1 MTLHGAKS
9 LKDLLKS
16 GKTLEV
22 FSIKDRFLKTFTR
35 EAKKYGIIYHVIR
48 EKNSPNNDIDII
60 VDSDN
65 SKMCYRIIERFH
77 LQVDEFEKHTKGE
90 IKDEISND
98 KEVTQEETKEQQTD
112 SNEKDSETKESE
124 VGVSNPFLLGDNPYD
139 DLLKNSE
146 DFEIKEKMPLKETL
160 EKLKELFTRTRQKI
174 MSDKSLI
181 SERKDK
187 DIER

>member
-1 MTLHGAKS
+1 MTPHGAKS

-77 LQVDEFEKHTKGE
+77 LQVDELKYTKGE
-90 IKDEISND
+90 VKDEISTN
-98 KEVTQEETKEQQTD
+98 KEGTQEETKEQQTD
-112 SNEKDSETKESE
+112 SNEKDGEAKESE
-124 VGVSNPFLLGDNPYD
+124 VGVSNSFLLGDNPYD
-139 DLLKNSE
+139 DLFKNND
-146 DFEIKEKMPLKETL
+146 DFEIKEKMPLKETF

-174 MSDKSLI
+174 MSDKNLI

>member
-1 MTLHGAKS
+1 MTPHGAKS

-77 LQVDEFEKHTKGE
+77 LQVYEIQKPGLTDSKPMFLKHFYIFEKFNYTSQHIFQKFLYHPNG
-90 IKDEISND
+90 
-98 KEVTQEETKEQQTD
+98 
-112 SNEKDSETKESE
+112 SEAHCGK
-124 VGVSNPFLLGDNPYD
+124 
-139 DLLKNSE
+139 
-146 DFEIKEKMPLKETL
+146 
-160 EKLKELFTRTRQKI
+160 
-174 MSDKSLI
+174 
-181 SERKDK
+181 
-187 DIER
+187 